1 MNEEVTFM
9 RVLVNFS
16 EGKLGNPEKCE
27 DLSFCND
34 HFAMVVDGATNV
46 TGKLIHG
53 KAPGRFAAEIIKET
67 VETLLPQTDLE
78 GMLQAINKNMQQ
90 AFIEYD
96 LIQEI
101 EKERWMAPSASL
113 IVYSRFFHEVWQ
125 IGDCQ
130 LLMNGKLYKN
140 EKEIDSI
147 TANARSMYLEAEIK
161 KGKTIE
167 ELLIHDTGWEY
178 IQPLIQQQYY
188 LQNDSANQYGFAVV
202 NGYPIDP
209 SAVEV
214 INVPA
219 ETEELILA
227 SDGYPLLTS
236 TFEETEE
243 CLRKI
248 LQDDPLCF
256 RQYKSSKGLIQG
268 NRSFDDRLY
277 LKIQIM

>member
-1 MNEEVTFM
+1 MNEEVIFM
-9 RVLVNFS
+9 RILVNFS

-34 HFAMVVDGATNV
+34 DFAMVVDGATNV
-46 TGKLIHG
+46 TRKLIQG

-67 VETLLPQTDLE
+67 VSTLPPQTNLE
-78 GMLQAINKNMQQ
+78 RMLEAINKNMQQ
-90 AFIEYD
+90 AYNEYD

-113 IVYSRFFHEVWQ
+113 IVYSSFYHEVWQ

-130 LLMNGKLYKN
+130 LLMNGNLFKN

-147 TANARSMYLEAEIK
+147 SANARSMYLEAEIK

-167 ELLIHDTGWEY
+167 ELLIRDTGWEY

-202 NGYPIDP
+202 NGYSIDP
-209 SAVEV
+209 SAVKV

-236 TFEETEE
+236 TLEETEE

-248 LQDDPLCF
+248 LQEDPLCF
-256 RQYKSSKGLIQG
+256 RQYKSSKGLIKG

-277 LKIQIM
+277 LKIQIR

>member
-1 MNEEVTFM
+1 MVTKKIT
-9 RVLVNFS
+9 VLVKFS
-16 EGKLGNPEKCE
+16 EGKLGNPDKCE

-34 HFAMVVDGATNV
+34 DFAMVVDGATNV
-46 TGKLIHG
+46 TGKLING
-53 KAPGRFAAEIIKET
+53 KAPGRFAAEIIKGT
-67 VETLLPQTDLE
+67 VETLSAETNLE
-78 GMLQAINKNMQQ
+78 DMLQAINHNMQQ
-90 AFIEYD
+90 AYCEHN

-113 IVYSRFFHEVWQ
+113 IVYSRYFHEVWQ

-130 LLMNGKLYKN
+130 LLMNGKLFKN

-147 TANARSMYLEAEIK
+147 SANARSMYLEAEIK

-167 ELLIHDTGWEY
+167 ELLIHDTGWEF

-188 LQNDSANQYGFAVV
+188 LQNDSNNQYGFEVV
-202 NGYPIDP
+202 NGYPIDT
-209 SAVEV
+209 SAVKV
-214 INVPA
+214 IKVPA

-227 SDGYPLLTS
+227 SDGYPLLKS
-236 TFEETEE
+236 TLEETEK
-243 CLRKI
+243 CLQKLVRE
-248 LQDDPLCF
+248 DPLCF
-256 RQYKSSKGLIQG
+256 REYKSSKGLIKG